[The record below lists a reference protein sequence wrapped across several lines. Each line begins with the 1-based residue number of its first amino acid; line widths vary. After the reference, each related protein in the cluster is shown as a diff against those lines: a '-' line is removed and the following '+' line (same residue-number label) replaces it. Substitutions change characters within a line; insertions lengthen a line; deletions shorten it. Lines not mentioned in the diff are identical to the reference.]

1 MGESGP
7 RPEDVENNKSRLAD
21 IFEREK
27 FRFLRF
33 VRRQVSEFSDMDAE
47 DIVSDVTYNLLRRAD
62 VISEIENL
70 TAYIYR
76 SLTNRIADHQRG
88 SIGTSISLDQ
98 HGGDDQ
104 DFPRSIDP
112 KHGEPTPDQSYQ
124 QSELRVRLRQAI
136 GLLPPKE
143 RAIWVATEID
153 GRRFRDLAEDWNE
166 PIGTLLSR
174 KSRATSRLRELL
186 SEYVAPSRS
195 NS

>member
-1 MGESGP
+1 MDDSGP
-7 RPEDVENNKSRLAD
+7 KPEDMEDNKSRLAGV
-21 IFEREK
+21 FEREK
-27 FRFLRF
+27 SRFLRF
-33 VRRQVSEFSDMDAE
+33 VRRQISDFSDMDAE

-88 SIGTSISLDQ
+88 NFPTPISLDL

-104 DFPRSIDP
+104 DSPQSIDP
-112 KHGEPTPDQSYQ
+112 KHGGPTPDQSYH

-186 SEYVAPSRS
+186 SDYENRYRS
-195 NS
+195 NQ

>member
-1 MGESGP
+1 MGESGLK
-7 RPEDVENNKSRLAD
+7 PEDMEDNKSRLAD

-27 FRFLRF
+27 SRFLRF

-47 DIVSDVTYNLLRRAD
+47 DVVSDVTYNLLRRAD

-88 SIGTSISLDQ
+88 GFATSISLDQ
-98 HGGDDQ
+98 HGSEDQ
-104 DFPRSIDP
+104 DFPRSIDLI
-112 KHGEPTPDQSYQ
+112 HGGPTPDQSYLQ
-124 QSELRVRLRQAI
+124 GELRVRLRQAI

-186 SEYVAPSRS
+186 SEYGHPSRS